1 MKRIFATLAAINGTA
16 LLACAGLGWWSAHQG
31 QAASED
37 NIYLAHFGS
46 GLAASILTL
55 LVHCIVFTYFLGTG
69 RWVKEVKYAYHL
81 PDEPWPRLTRD
92 LKRRTFPFA
101 LAAMLITIAAAAS
114 GAGRQLQEWPWQVH
128 TALAMASLGI
138 NLLVFVLEYRNISIN
153 GRAIDA
159 VTALV
164 EEIRASHQLVPSAMA
179 LRDDRPREQDMP

>member
-81 PDEPWPRLTRD
+81 DDEPWPRLTRE

-101 LAAMLITIAAAAS
+101 LVAMLVTIAAAAS
-114 GAGRQLQEWPWQVH
+114 GAGQQLQEWPRQVH
-128 TALAMASLGI
+128 ESLAVAVIGI
-138 NLLVFVLEYRNISIN
+138 NLLVFALEYRNISIN
-153 GRAIDA
+153 GHAIET

-164 EEIRASHQLVPSAMA
+164 EEIRASHHLPPSDLA
-179 LRDDRPREQDMP
+179 LQQDAAQ

>member
-1 MKRIFATLAAINGTA
+1 MKRIFTTLATINGLA
-16 LLACAGLGWWSAHQG
+16 LGLSAALGWWSARG
-31 QAASED
+31 GRGMSED
-37 NIYLAHFGS
+37 SLYLAHFGL

-69 RWVKEVKYAYHL
+69 RWVKEVKYAYRL

-101 LAAMLITIAAAAS
+101 LAAMLVTIAAAAS

-128 TALAMASLGI
+128 GGLAVATLAV
-138 NLLVFVLEYRNISIN
+138 NLFVFVLEYRNISIN
-153 GRAIDA
+153 SDAIDN

-164 EEIRASHQLVPSAMA
+164 EEIRASHHLPPSALA
-179 LRDDRPREQDMP
+179 LQEDTAGSGPGD